1 MVNLFKKISKNAWT
15 NFTRNLGISI
25 ATCFIIGMTIFL
37 FTSLFLM
44 REVGSFIIDS
54 LENKVDISVYFKE
67 EAKEE
72 DILILKD
79 ELSQTPEIKNVE
91 YISQEEA
98 LDRFIQRYKDDAT
111 VIESLEEVGNPL
123 LPSLNI
129 KAWQASQYSD
139 ITAFLENSS
148 QKELINK
155 IDYFER
161 KPVIERIY
169 SITANINTIG
179 LFFSIVLAIVSVLVA
194 FNQVRLA
201 IYNSRGEIKIQ
212 RLVGASNWFIKGPFL
227 IQGAISGIIAAF
239 ASFIIFILTV
249 YFLNP
254 KFIVLFPELNIFNF
268 LLNNFGIFFL
278 LHISIGIV
286 LGISSSIFAIRRFLE
301 D

>member
-111 VIESLEEVGNPL
+111 VIESLAEVGNPL

>member
-98 LDRFIQRYKDDAT
+98 LDRFIQRYEDDAT
-111 VIESLEEVGNPL
+111 VIESLAEVGNPL